1 MLEITR
7 RAVAAAG
14 LLILAGSTAMAQ
26 QPQTLRVRGTIES
39 VDGNILM
46 VKARDGADVKVT
58 LADNARVMALV
69 KASIEDIRPNSY
81 IGISAMPQPD
91 GSQRALAIH
100 MFPESMRGTGEGH
113 RPWDLQPNSTMTN
126 AAVDTMVTGVDGQT
140 MTVKYKDGEKT
151 VLVPPATPIVAY
163 APGDRGELKPGA
175 KVIINGATRQA
186 DGSLSA
192 PSIGVGRDGVTP
204 PM

>member
-7 RAVAAAG
+7 RAVTAAG
-14 LLILAGSTAMAQ
+14 LLILAASAAMAQ

-58 LADNARVMALV
+58 LADNARVLALV

-100 MFPESMRGTGEGH
+100 IFPESMRGTGEGH

-163 APGDRGELKPGA
+163 VSGDRGDVKPGA

-192 PSIGVGRDGVTP
+192 PGIGVGRDGVTP

>member
-46 VKARDGADVKVT
+46 VKARDGTDVKVT